1 MSDTTTSPAIRTVN
15 GVELP
20 AAGTWT
26 IDVSHSSVNFKVKHL
41 GLAKTRGRF
50 TGFEGT
56 VEIGED
62 PKDTTVDVSIDAA
75 SVDTHDGKRDEH
87 LRSADFFDVA
97 AHPNLTFRSTRVEG
111 RDDEWTLEG
120 ELTVAGVTRPV
131 VLDVTYEGV
140 AGDPWGGTRAGFTA
154 SAQINRE
161 DFGLTWNAALEA
173 GGFLV
178 GKTVTIDLDIELVR
192 I

>member
-111 RDDEWTLEG
+111 RDDEWTLQG

>member
-1 MSDTTTSPAIRTVN
+1 MSDTTTAPATRTVN

-20 AAGTWT
+20 AAGTWA

-50 TGFEGT
+50 TEFEGT
-56 VEIGED
+56 VQIGED
-62 PKDTTVDVSIDAA
+62 PKDTTVEVTIDAA
-75 SVDTHDGKRDEH
+75 SVDTHDAKRDEH
-87 LRSADFFDVA
+87 LRSPDFFDVA
-97 AHPNLTFRSTRVEG
+97 SHPKLAFHSTKVDG

-154 SAQINRE
+154 TAQINRE
-161 DFGLTWNAALEA
+161 DFGLSWNAALEA

-178 GKTVTIDLDIELVR
+178 GKTVTIDLDVELIRV
-192 I
+192 

>member
-1 MSDTTTSPAIRTVN
+1 MSDTTTAPATRTVN

-20 AAGTWT
+20 AAGTWA

-50 TGFEGT
+50 TEFEGT
-56 VEIGED
+56 VQIGED
-62 PKDTTVDVSIDAA
+62 PKDTTVEVTISAA
-75 SVDTHDGKRDEH
+75 SVDTHDAKRDEH
-87 LRSADFFDVA
+87 LRGTDFFDVET
-97 AHPNLTFRSTRVEG
+97 HPKLAFRSTKVDG

-154 SAQINRE
+154 TAQINRE
-161 DFGLTWNAALEA
+161 DFGLSWNAALEA

-178 GKTVTIDLDIELVR
+178 GKTVTIDLDVELIRV
-192 I
+192 

>member
-1 MSDTTTSPAIRTVN
+1 MSETTTAPAVRTVN

-20 AAGTWT
+20 AAGTWV

-50 TGFEGT
+50 AGFEGT
-56 VEIGED
+56 VEIGDD
-62 PKDTTVDVSIDAA
+62 PRQTHVEVSIDAA
-75 SVDTHDGKRDEH
+75 SVDTHDPKRDEH
-87 LRSADFFDVA
+87 LRSPDFFDVA
-97 AHPNLTFRSTRVEG
+97 SHPKLTFRSTKVDG
-111 RDDEWTLEG
+111 RDDEWTLDG
-120 ELTVAGVTRPV
+120 ELTVAGVTRPI
-131 VLDVTYEGV
+131 VLAVRYEGV

-154 SAQINRE
+154 SAQLNRE

-178 GKTVTIDLDIELVR
+178 GKTVSIDLEVELVR
-192 I
+192 V